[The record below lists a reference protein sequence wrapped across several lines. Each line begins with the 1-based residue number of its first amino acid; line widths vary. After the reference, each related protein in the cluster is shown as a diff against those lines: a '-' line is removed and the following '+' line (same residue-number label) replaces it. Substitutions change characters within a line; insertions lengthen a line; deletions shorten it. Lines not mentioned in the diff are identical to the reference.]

1 MRLKGPSRWARI
13 ASFVST
19 CFKSDRSKSG
29 RFQSEQG
36 ESRKVETRS
45 FGYLTVVRSAI
56 FLLFIV
62 ISFVNPAH
70 AQSVFHFSKEV
81 HWGDAVLPP
90 GDYVITSLDIKN
102 AGAVLTVAPP
112 NGQPRPLNSGAET
125 GAPQEFVSG
134 ESSSPV
140 DGFFTIHNPHNQTLS
155 YPEAETIY
163 LSACRVVE
171 QQFSRA
177 DPVRPRLSLLLGSEN
192 DRVYYPKREIQ
203 LRKWDKYKFAE
214 GVVLLAVEALLS
226 PEAKSS
232 LSKLAVTEAETM
244 VDVRELKINRN
255 SLRAAPRN

>member
-1 MRLKGPSRWARI
+1 VRLKSPSRWARI
-13 ASFVST
+13 ARFLRT
-19 CFKSDRSKSG
+19 CVKLDRFKSG
-29 RFQSEQG
+29 RFKSEQG
-36 ESRKVETRS
+36 DSRKVETRS
-45 FGYLTVVRSAI
+45 FSYLIVVRSAI
-56 FLLFIV
+56 FLFFTV
-62 ISFVNPAH
+62 IPFPNPAD

-112 NGQPRPLNSGAET
+112 NSQPRPLNSGAEM

-134 ESSSPV
+134 ESSSPL

-214 GVVLLAVEALLS
+214 GVVILAVDSLL
-226 PEAKSS
+226 PADAKLS
-232 LSKLAVTEAETM
+232 LSKVAVSEAETM

>member
-1 MRLKGPSRWARI
+1 VRLKGPSYSVRI
-13 ASFVST
+13 PRLAGT
-19 CFKSDRSKSG
+19 GFKSDRFK
-29 RFQSEQG
+29 SEQG
-36 ESRKVETRS
+36 EPGKLETGSLRY
-45 FGYLTVVRSAI
+45 FIVVRSAI

-62 ISFVNPAH
+62 IHFANPAR

-90 GDYVITSLDIKN
+90 GDYVITSLDVKN

-112 NGQPRPLNSGAET
+112 DNQSRPLNSGGET

-134 ESSSPV
+134 ESSALL
-140 DGFFTIHNPHNQTLS
+140 DNFFTIHNPRNQTLS

-192 DRVYYPKREIQ
+192 DRVYYPKHEIQ

-214 GVVLLAVEALLS
+214 GVVILAVDSLL
-226 PEAKSS
+226 PADAKLS
-232 LSKLAVTEAETM
+232 LSKLAVSEAETM
-244 VDVRELKINRN
+244 VDVRELKIGRN